1 MLLFELALAVL
12 AGAAVCFLILRER
25 INAQAK
31 EIATLEPL
39 RDENARLRA
48 SEGELRGRAAT
59 LDMARETLVQT
70 FTAASSHALHA
81 NAESFL
87 HLAGQRFRT
96 LQSEAAGDIDQ
107 LVLPMRETLRRV
119 EEQVGQVERERIN
132 AYASL
137 NSEVRNLGSLAH
149 KLSTALATPSA
160 RGRWG
165 EVQLRRVV
173 EMAGMSEHC
182 DFSEQVTLPG
192 PDTRLRPDLIIKLPN
207 DRQIVVDSKVPL
219 TSYMAA
225 CECTDEAT
233 RTLRLED
240 HARQVRDHL
249 RKLGTKAYA
258 AQLSFSPEFV
268 VAFLPGEVF
277 FSAALQADPEL
288 LEFGVQNNVIL
299 ATPTTLIALL
309 KAVAYGW
316 RQEQFTRNAIEIRD
330 LGAQLHDRIRVF
342 SEFYDKVGSS
352 LRSALGAYEK
362 GRQSMETRL
371 LATARKFEE
380 LGIARSSPLPE
391 PLPLL
396 DLALAIED
404 ERLGDSGTAGRG

>member
-1 MLLFELALAVL
+1 VI
-12 AGAAVCFLILRER
+12 GAALGAGICFLILRER
-25 INAQAK
+25 VNAQSK
-31 EIATLEPL
+31 QIASLEPL
-39 RDENARLRA
+39 REDNARLRA
-48 SEGELRGRAAT
+48 SEGELRGRVGT
-59 LDMARETLVQT
+59 LELARETLVQT
-70 FTAASSHALHA
+70 FAAASTQVLHA

-87 HLAGQRFRT
+87 NLAGQRFKT
-96 LQSEAAGDIDQ
+96 LQSEASGEIDQ
-107 LVLPMRETLRRV
+107 LVLPMRETLKRV
-119 EEQVGQVERERIN
+119 EQQVNQVERERIN

-149 KLSTALATPSA
+149 KLSTALATPTA

-182 DFSEQVTLPG
+182 DFSEQVTLAG
-192 PDTRLRPDLIIKLPN
+192 EDARLRPDLIIKLPN

-225 CECTDEAT
+225 CECTDEQVRGT
-233 RTLRLED
+233 HLEA

-316 RQEQFTRNAIEIRD
+316 RQEQITRSAVEIRD

-342 SEFYDKVGSS
+342 SEYYEKVGAS

-380 LGIARSSPLPE
+380 LGVARSSPLPE

-404 ERLGDSGTAGRG
+404 ETRTEAGRA